1 MRKRL
6 VTRTP
11 TTVQARGEGWLDLEH
26 AADLLTKFTIVVQPY
41 YVRKN
46 PAHLVADRA
55 LLLIAFFCR
64 QRDQSSKIIQ
74 SMRVPE
80 GHSVNRHQKSHVR
93 SGLPEYFKGPKMG
106 IRVVRYVGAGMPVSD
121 RVVRVAISIISLS
134 RTGVLKR
141 RYQCF
146 SRRS

>member
-46 PAHLVADRA
+46 PAHLLADRA

-64 QRDQSSKIIQ
+64 QGDQSSKIIQ
-74 SMRVPE
+74 SSPNSSSS
-80 GHSVNRHQKSHVR
+80 SVCSQNSGSSFTRRHASV
-93 SGLPEYFKGPKMG
+93 
-106 IRVVRYVGAGMPVSD
+106 IRM
-121 RVVRVAISIISLS
+121 
-134 RTGVLKR
+134 
-141 RYQCF
+141 
-146 SRRS
+146 